1 MKIED
6 LENRLKR
13 WLLLL
18 AGLVGIGYQQY
29 TGEVN
34 WFLLL
39 VFTSMAGVPGI
50 AEIIL
55 LIKNSPIVI
64 RSSSSHSEPLELDSE
79 NLHSGSSENDT
90 KT

>member
-1 MKIED
+1 MSTKD

-13 WLLLL
+13 WVLLIAGL
-18 AGLVGIGYQQY
+18 AGIAYQQY

-39 VFTSMAGVPGI
+39 IFTSMAGVPGI
-50 AEIIL
+50 TEIIL

-64 RSSSSHSEPLELDSE
+64 RSSSSPSEPSESELDSS
-79 NLHSGSSENDT
+79 HSKSLENDS
-90 KT
+90 